1 MNKREMATGRF
12 TGWWYSPKT
21 YTFFRKQ
28 MSSDEEEP
36 TSPVLPRDSDPGS
49 SVSSELQDEYEEL
62 LRYAVVTPKLETLT
76 AAHIQRLSTSHLT
89 GEGWTSQ
96 RKDDTKS
103 QRPAETATGTKGGRA
118 SSKTVR
124 LSPASPLI
132 VEPPSH
138 SRASQAE
145 DMEGRPSSRA
155 SALSNAPSDR
165 LQTPTERSRS
175 NSPDP
180 LEESVMELFISEENI
195 SKMENI
201 LAMWSNN
208 LKLDV
213 LTELRKWKLAF
224 KEQHKLE
231 MRKEREKYA
240 AQTAGLKS
248 ELDSLKG
255 LLQTYE
261 TSNQRKD
268 EVIVNLSQVLDRQKE
283 RLEKMRAFTHWRLQ
297 HAEAKEEAH
306 AAQAAQQHYNMQL
319 KKKVWLGWH
328 SLLQKHWKVNL
339 ERACRARA
347 EEVCTRLSAE
357 YEAKLAEHCDAI
369 EKAQAE
375 IQRLRLERERYEESM
390 KKAFM
395 RGVCALNIEALGMF
409 HSTEGRPEPPP
420 VHHQHDILTPHD
432 EPSSSSVAQLQ
443 PRPVSSTRFSP
454 VPFDHPDPSHSEV
467 PDMVGSGASM
477 SREEVLLPT
486 TVVHGSLP
494 LGGAAGSHKH
504 VSGRVV
510 TASQQ
515 KPSKTVT
522 ARITARADVA
532 KTARSNLQVMGV
544 APPMSS
550 VIVERHH
557 PVTQLT
563 VGQATAAK
571 FPRSSKP
578 GHSSSRDRSSSKTHT
593 STCHVHSIKVVD

>member
-1 MNKREMATGRF
+1 
-12 TGWWYSPKT
+12 
-21 YTFFRKQ
+21 
-28 MSSDEEEP
+28 MSSEEEEP
-36 TSPVLPRDSDPGS
+36 TSPVLPKDSDAGS

-76 AAHIQRLSTSHLT
+76 AAHMQRLSTSHLSA
-89 GEGWTSQ
+89 EGRTSK
-96 RKDDTKS
+96 RRDDTKS
-103 QRPAETATGTKGGRA
+103 QRPADTATKAKDGRP
-118 SSKTVR
+118 SSRSVR
-124 LSPASPLI
+124 LSPLSPLI
-132 VEPPSH
+132 VEPSTH
-138 SRASQAE
+138 SRASHAE
-145 DMEGRPSSRA
+145 EMEGRSSSRA
-155 SALSNAPSDR
+155 SVLSNAPSDR
-165 LQTPTERSRS
+165 LQTPSDRSRS

-180 LEESVMELFISEENI
+180 FESAVTELFISEENI

-201 LAMWSNN
+201 LETWSNN
-208 LKLDV
+208 LKSNV

-231 MRKEREKYA
+231 MKKEMERHA

-306 AAQAAQQHYNMQL
+306 AAQAARQHYNMQL

-328 SLLQKHWKVNL
+328 SLVQKHWKVRL

-347 EEVCTRLSAE
+347 EEVCTRLSAD

-409 HSTEGRPEPPP
+409 HSTEGRPEQPP
-420 VHHQHDILTPHD
+420 VHDQHDILPPQD
-432 EPSSSSVAQLQ
+432 EPGSATLAQLQ
-443 PRPVSSTRFSP
+443 TFPISSTRFSP
-454 VPFDHPDPSHSEV
+454 VHFDRPDPSHSEV
-467 PDMVGSGASM
+467 EDMVGSGVSM
-477 SREEVLLPT
+477 SREEVLPPT
-486 TVVHGSLP
+486 TVVHSSQP
-494 LGGAAGSHKH
+494 HGGAASSHKQI
-504 VSGRVV
+504 SGRVV
-510 TASQQ
+510 TAGQQ

-522 ARITARADVA
+522 ARITARTDVVKA
-532 KTARSNLQVMGV
+532 ARSNLQVMGV

-571 FPRSSKP
+571 FPRPSKH
-578 GHSSSRDRSSSKTHT
+578 GHSSTGGRSSSRTHT

>member
-1 MNKREMATGRF
+1 
-12 TGWWYSPKT
+12 
-21 YTFFRKQ
+21 

-36 TSPVLPRDSDPGS
+36 TSPVLPKDSDPGS

-62 LRYAVVTPKLETLT
+62 LRYAVVTPKLEKLT
-76 AAHIQRLSTSHLT
+76 SAHLQRLSTSHLFA
-89 GEGWTSQ
+89 EGQTSQ
-96 RKDDTKS
+96 RKDETKS
-103 QRPAETATGTKGGRA
+103 QHPADIATEAKDGRH
-118 SSKTVR
+118 SSRSVR
-124 LSPASPLI
+124 LSQVSPLI
-132 VEPPSH
+132 VEPSTHLRPSH
-138 SRASQAE
+138 AE
-145 DMEGRPSSRA
+145 DIARRSSSRA
-155 SALSNAPSDR
+155 SVLSNAPSDR
-165 LQTPTERSRS
+165 LQTATDRSRP

-180 LEESVMELFISEENI
+180 VESAVTEMFISEENI

-201 LAMWSNN
+201 LDMWSNN
-208 LKLDV
+208 LKSNV

-231 MRKEREKYA
+231 MRKERERYA
-240 AQTAGLKS
+240 AHTAGLKS

-255 LLQTYE
+255 LLHTYE

-283 RLEKMRAFTHWRLQ
+283 KLEKMRTFTHWRLQ
-297 HAEAKEEAH
+297 HTEAKEEAH
-306 AAQAAQQHYNMQL
+306 AAQAAQQHYNLQL

-328 SLLQKHWKVNL
+328 SLIQKHWKVKV

-347 EEVCTRLSAE
+347 EEVCSRLSTE
-357 YEAKLAEHCDAI
+357 YEAKLSEHCEAV

-375 IQRLRLERERYEESM
+375 IQRLRIERERYEESM

-395 RGVCALNIEALGMF
+395 RGVCALNMEALGMF
-409 HSTEGRPEPPP
+409 HTTEGRPEQPP
-420 VHHQHDILTPHD
+420 VHDQHDVLPPQD
-432 EPSSSSVAQLQ
+432 EPGSTTLAQLQ
-443 PRPVSSTRFSP
+443 PYPISSTRFSP
-454 VPFDHPDPSHSEV
+454 VHFDHPDPSHSEV
-467 PDMVGSGASM
+467 EDMMGSGAPM
-477 SREEVLLPT
+477 SRAEVLPP
-486 TVVHGSLP
+486 TVVHSSLP
-494 LGGAAGSHKH
+494 IGGTASSHKQ

-522 ARITARADVA
+522 ARITARTDVGKA
-532 KTARSNLQVMGV
+532 ARSNLQVMGV

-571 FPRSSKP
+571 FPRSSQQ
-578 GHSSSRDRSSSKTHT
+578 GHSSAGGRGSSRTHT